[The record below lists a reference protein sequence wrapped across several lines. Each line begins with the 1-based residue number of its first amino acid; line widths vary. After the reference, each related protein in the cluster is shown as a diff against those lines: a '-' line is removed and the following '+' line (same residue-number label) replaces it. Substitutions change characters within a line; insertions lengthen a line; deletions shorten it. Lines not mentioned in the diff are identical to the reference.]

1 MDEVAAAL
9 ARYETVPMR
18 GEVVEFRGVTVINDT
33 QNCEP
38 AAMRA
43 ALELLHDFDP
53 AGRRIVICGDLA
65 ELGRRSI
72 ARHWQLGMDIVE
84 IGGAELVIACG
95 KFARHVTAGR
105 AIDRPGA
112 GPHGPLRHGRGG
124 RALRRPGGAAGRRFA
139 SRGFADRGDGARD
152 RGLAAI
158 PPAEVGMKIV

>member
-33 QNCEP
+33 RNCDP

-43 ALELLHDFDP
+43 ALELLRNFDP

-65 ELGRRSI
+65 ESGPRSI

-95 KFARHVTAGR
+95 KFARHVTAGARSTGLVR
-105 AIDRPGA
+105 ARTVPCDTVEEAVPYVVQAVLPGDVLLVEGSPIVA
-112 GPHGPLRHGRGG
+112 MERVIG
-124 RALRRPGGAAGRRFA
+124 ALRQFPQRRSA
-139 SRGFADRGDGARD
+139 
-152 RGLAAI
+152 
-158 PPAEVGMKIV
+158 